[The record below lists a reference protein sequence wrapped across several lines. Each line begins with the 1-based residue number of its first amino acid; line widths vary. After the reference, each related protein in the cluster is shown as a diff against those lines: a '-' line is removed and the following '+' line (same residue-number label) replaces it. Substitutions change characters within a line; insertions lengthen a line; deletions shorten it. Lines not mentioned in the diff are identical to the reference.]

1 MVNLDPHFCEKKLI
15 PVRKDKE
22 KYARTDTVACG
33 FAQCFR
39 IQRQRQRDRGC
50 KGCMNNV
57 QYKLTTKMTTTR
69 AGTSQERS

>member
-15 PVRKDKE
+15 PVRKEKE

-39 IQRQRQRDRGC
+39 I
-50 KGCMNNV
+50 
-57 QYKLTTKMTTTR
+57 
-69 AGTSQERS
+69 